1 MAVTRK
7 KNLTMIMNN
16 EKRQWR
22 WKRTRT
28 SEQMMKNFWE
38 DDGQFIDGEEEQTSS
53 GFVNEK
59 QKKNDNYNHWG
70 CAYICVC
77 IFIHKGNCNANR

>member
-59 QKKNDNYNHWG
+59 QKKMTT
-70 CAYICVC
+70 ITIEVVL
-77 IFIHKGNCNANR
+77 IFVSVYS